1 MKTKILIV
9 FVIFLLF
16 LPSFSFSESQPPV
29 PSPTKNSNEPHQ
41 RTDTTSQKPNMISS
55 SSDKLPTLINLPI
68 PQSTY
73 IKTPEVSNNIDNESS
88 ADRWL
93 IVFFTAAL
101 VFVGVLQCLTYRSQT
116 RQLKQTNDLM
126 KDTTERQLRAYIGV
140 PGGTIKLLKNLD
152 GVKAHVMVNSKN
164 AGQTPAYNVRSWIAL
179 QIAIYP
185 LNKTLVQPPPDAKYP
200 ISILSPGSEHS
211 LFSDITI
218 TSEQLPLLGT
228 IQATIYVYGEI
239 LYKDVFEKE
248 WFTKYRFL
256 YGGDEGTQ
264 GNRLRIDLE
273 GNEAN

>member
-1 MKTKILIV
+1 MKTKIIIV

-16 LPSFSFSESQPPV
+16 LPSISFSESKP
-29 PSPTKNSNEPHQ
+29 PSPRPAKTSNEPN
-41 RTDTTSQKPNMISS
+41 TTSQKPNMVSS
-55 SSDKLPTLINLPI
+55 SPDKVPPLIKSPI
-68 PQSTY
+68 PPQAY
-73 IKTPEVSNNIDNESS
+73 INTSEASNKIDNESS

-101 VFVGVLQCLTYRSQT
+101 VVVGVLQWLTYRIQT
-116 RQLKQTNDLM
+116 RQLKQTNNIM
-126 KDTTERQLRAYIGV
+126 KDTAERQLRAYIGV
-140 PGGTIKLLKNLD
+140 PGGTIQLQKNPD

-179 QIAIYP
+179 QIATFP
-185 LNKTLVQPPPDAKYP
+185 LNEILVQPPPDAKYP

-211 LFSDITI
+211 LFNDIII
-218 TSEQLPLLGT
+218 TSEQLLLLGT
-228 IQATIYVYGEI
+228 TQATIYVYGKI
-239 LYKDVFEKE
+239 LYKDVFGKE

-264 GNRLRIDLE
+264 GDRLRIDLE